1 MAAPDGLE
9 LDARRV
15 RRAFDRAART
25 YDRSA
30 GVQSE
35 IRARL
40 FERLDLIRLQPTA
53 VVDLGAGTGTGAKAL
68 KDRYRTAQ
76 VIALDASPGMLKRAR
91 THQGWLRPFR
101 SVAADAAALPMKD
114 ASAELVI
121 SNLMLEW
128 CANPDAVF
136 GEVRRVLRPDGLFM
150 FTTLGPDTLK
160 ELRAATS
167 GAWNTAQIHRFIDM
181 HDLGDALMRAGFA
194 DPVMDTETLTVTFS
208 SLRTL
213 LSEMKETGAV
223 PHLPLRRGLM
233 GRKRFRALE
242 DRFPPQ
248 SAPHRF
254 TLEVVYGHAWVSNRP
269 ARQRTEGDIAIPLSA
284 IQRRKV

>member
-1 MAAPDGLE
+1 MTSREGFE
-9 LDARRV
+9 LDPRRV
-15 RRAFDRAART
+15 RRAFDHAAPT

-40 FERLDLIRLQPTA
+40 LERLDLIRLQPT
-53 VVDLGAGTGTGAKAL
+53 VVIDLGAGTGVGARTL

-76 VIALDASPGMLKRAR
+76 VIALDSSLGMLKRGRA
-91 THQGWLRPFR
+91 HQGWLRPFR
-101 SVAADAAALPMKD
+101 IVGGDAGALPLKD
-114 ASAELVI
+114 ATSELVV

-128 CANPDAVF
+128 CADPDAVF
-136 GEVRRVLRPDGLFM
+136 REVRRVLMAGGLFT

-160 ELRAATS
+160 ELRAATTR
-167 GAWNTAQIHRFIDM
+167 AWNDAQIHRFIDM

-213 LSEMKETGAV
+213 VRELKDTGAV
-223 PHLPLRRGLM
+223 PHRPMRPGLM
-233 GRKRFRALE
+233 GRKRFQALE
-242 DRFPPQ
+242 DRFQ
-248 SAPHRF
+248 LEAAPHRF
-254 TLEVVYGHAWVSNRP
+254 TLEVVYGHAWASNRAVP
-269 ARQRTEGDIAIPLSA
+269 RRAAGDIAIPVSA
-284 IQRRKV
+284 ISRRKV